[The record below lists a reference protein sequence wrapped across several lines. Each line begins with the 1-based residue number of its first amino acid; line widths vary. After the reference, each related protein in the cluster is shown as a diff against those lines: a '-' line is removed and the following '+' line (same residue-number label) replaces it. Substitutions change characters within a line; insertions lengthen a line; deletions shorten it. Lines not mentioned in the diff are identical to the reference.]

1 MTILSP
7 LICLQY
13 QGSYV
18 TTPLQNRAIQRI
30 ATKDR
35 FDTTAGNRGIWHEN
49 VAVDSTASFMWSRLS
64 CTFFCRQSPH
74 QQEEQKNRQPF
85 AIEYVVWTD
94 ENLAGVFFNNENK
107 FNLAGIEDKQYVRW
121 YKGESLLPKCVNN
134 QLNLEVWWYIAMGDF
149 LLCLCWPTISITW

>member
-7 LICLQY
+7 LICLQH

-64 CTFFCRQSPH
+64 CMFFCRQSPH
-74 QQEEQKNRQPF
+74 QQKEQTKNKDNPLQLSMLSEPIKIGQECTSIMKINLIWLALRTTNMSGDIKVTACFPN
-85 AIEYVVWTD
+85 VW
-94 ENLAGVFFNNENK
+94 
-107 FNLAGIEDKQYVRW
+107 I
-121 YKGESLLPKCVNN
+121 
-134 QLNLEVWWYIAMGDF
+134 
-149 LLCLCWPTISITW
+149 IS